1 MAQAF
6 LIPKKDHVKTQIR
19 SSLGIDV
26 IKNFDYMTRVN
37 EARKSKRDT
46 YGIYSFIFL
55 RVQP

>member
-6 LIPKKDHVKTQIR
+6 LTPKKDHVKTQKW

-26 IKNFDYMTRVN
+26 TENIDYLNRVN
-37 EARKSKRDT
+37 EARKLKRDT